1 MGKTYFSLSDNLN
14 FNGKAIKIKANST
27 EISAKEE
34 KKGRAKIMIGGAV
47 ITREYAEEI
56 GADGYSADAAEAVK
70 LAQRLVGGKAA
81 E

>member
-1 MGKTYFSLSDNLN
+1 MLFRS
-14 FNGKAIKIKANST
+14 
-27 EISAKEE
+27 
-34 KKGRAKIMIGGAV
+34 V

-70 LAQRLVGGKAA
+70 LAQRLVGEKAA